1 MRGKQS
7 GSGTMEEPCR
17 AFDTKPSTTALE
29 SEPVSETDVSHG
41 KHQTDPIQGKSSKAD
56 EHGPGPSGL
65 RSLGKKQVEEN
76 DTVESP
82 AEGDEEPGIEPN
94 QTETETPVGGQRI
107 PPQNPGA
114 PMRSYG

>member
-1 MRGKQS
+1 
-7 GSGTMEEPCR
+7 MEEPCR

-82 AEGDEEPGIEPN
+82 AEGDEEPGIGTEPN
-94 QTETETPVGGQRI
+94 RKGDTRRGPAHSATESGCTSAELRDSG
-107 PPQNPGA
+107 
-114 PMRSYG
+114 

>member
-17 AFDTKPSTTALE
+17 AFDTKPSTTALK

-56 EHGPGPSGL
+56 EHGPEELMYKGVFLVSYTLTGACDEYSALLRHKWYATHSGVFPSFS
-65 RSLGKKQVEEN
+65 RPQKHPN
-76 DTVESP
+76 IID
-82 AEGDEEPGIEPN
+82 IEH
-94 QTETETPVGGQRI
+94 
-107 PPQNPGA
+107 
-114 PMRSYG
+114 